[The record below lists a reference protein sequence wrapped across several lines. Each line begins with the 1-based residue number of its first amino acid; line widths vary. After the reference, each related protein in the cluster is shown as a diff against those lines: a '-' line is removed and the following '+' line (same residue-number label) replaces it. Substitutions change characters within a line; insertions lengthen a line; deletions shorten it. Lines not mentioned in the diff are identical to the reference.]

1 MAEDVVLPRLG
12 NSVESSVIVGWKKQ
26 IGDAVAVGDVLCEVE
41 TDKTTAEVESPVAGV
56 LLEQRFAAGAD
67 VPVLTVIA
75 RVGQVGELSAA
86 TPEAPAGVSPRARR
100 LAAAHGVDT
109 YGLSGSGPHGRVI
122 ERDVRAALDAQPTAQ
137 AAPVDPVRMTPVAR
151 RMVDSGAFSPP
162 AQGSGP
168 GGIVTKQDL
177 SQAQPQATSGADDA
191 GSETIPL
198 KGVRKIVAERMLHSL
213 QSTAQLTLTAS
224 ADARALL
231 AYRERLKTS
240 TPEHGLNSVS
250 INDLVLFAVARA
262 LLAHPDLNATFDGA
276 AITRH
281 RRAHLAFAVD
291 TPRGLLVP
299 VIRDAGALSLKALS
313 AEAKRLIR
321 ACVDG
326 TVAPDALNGG
336 TFTVSN
342 LGALGIE
349 TFTPVLNPPQVGI
362 LGVGGIALKPTQ
374 DGASV
379 AFHPH
384 LALSLTINH
393 QVIDGAPAARF
404 LQTLTRL
411 LADIDLLSA
420 H

>member
-1 MAEDVVLPRLG
+1 
-12 NSVESSVIVGWKKQ
+12 
-26 IGDAVAVGDVLCEVE
+26 
-41 TDKTTAEVESPVAGV
+41 
-56 LLEQRFAAGAD
+56 
-67 VPVLTVIA
+67 
-75 RVGQVGELSAA
+75 
-86 TPEAPAGVSPRARR
+86 
-100 LAAAHGVDT
+100 
-109 YGLSGSGPHGRVI
+109 
-122 ERDVRAALDAQPTAQ
+122 
-137 AAPVDPVRMTPVAR
+137 
-151 RMVDSGAFSPP
+151 
-162 AQGSGP
+162 
-168 GGIVTKQDL
+168 
-177 SQAQPQATSGADDA
+177 
-191 GSETIPL
+191 
-198 KGVRKIVAERMLHSL
+198 VRKIVAERMLHSL

>member
-1 MAEDVVLPRLG
+1 MAEDVVMPRLG
-12 NSVESSVIVGWKKQ
+12 NSVESSVIVSWKKQ
-26 IGDAVAVGDVLCEVE
+26 IGDAVAVGDVLCDVE

-75 RVGQVGELSAA
+75 RVGQVGALSAA
-86 TPEAPAGVSPRARR
+86 TPAAPAGVSPRARG
-100 LAAAHGVDT
+100 LAAAHGIDAT
-109 YGLSGSGPHGRVI
+109 HLSGSGPNGRVI
-122 ERDVRAALDAQPTAQ
+122 ERDVRAALDAQPAAQ

-151 RMVDSGAFSPP
+151 RMVDSGAFLPP

-177 SQAQPQATSGADDA
+177 SQAQPHAIANAHDAD
-191 GSETIPL
+191 SETVPL

-213 QSTAQLTLTAS
+213 QSTAQLTLNAS

-231 AYRERLKTS
+231 AYRERLKAS
-240 TPEHGLNSVS
+240 TLELGLSGIS
-250 INDLVLFAVARA
+250 INDLALFAVARA

-313 AEAKRLIR
+313 LEAKRLIR
-321 ACVDG
+321 ACTDG
-326 TVAPDALNGG
+326 SIALDALSGG

-349 TFTPVLNPPQVGI
+349 TFTPVLNPPQVAI
-362 LGVGGIALKPTQ
+362 LGIGGIALKPVHE
-374 DGASV
+374 GAAV
-379 AFHPH
+379 VFHPH

-393 QVIDGAPAARF
+393 QVVDGAPAARF
-404 LQTLTRL
+404 LQTLARA
-411 LADIDLLSA
+411 LADIDLLTA
-420 H
+420 Q